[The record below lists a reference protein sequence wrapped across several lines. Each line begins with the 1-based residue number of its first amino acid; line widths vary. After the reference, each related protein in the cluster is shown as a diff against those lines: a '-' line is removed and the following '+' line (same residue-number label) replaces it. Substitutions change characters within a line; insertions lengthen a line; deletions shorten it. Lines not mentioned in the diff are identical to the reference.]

1 MQEPSSHLKLAPVI
15 VFEHMHH
22 QRLAAGRLMSP
33 LEIKESLAD
42 RTDMP
47 DKMLGWFICG
57 EVHPEM
63 YRAVAATP
71 QQLEHEVMLFPTA
84 SGLQFLALSQCAGAW
99 EHRFVLP
106 LVGDAA
112 RDFAESLTS
121 EPLRMSLSSP
131 SEELLVVSEITVS
144 RENVAACMQAV
155 RGLDAPVGR
164 LFQEFAAA
172 TVALSVPH
180 SMPTTGAGDFSHRGI
195 CVTLVAYPAIEQALA
210 RQFPM
215 PLPARRHSGQS

>member
-1 MQEPSSHLKLAPVI
+1 MQETSSHLELAPVI
-15 VFEHMHH
+15 VFEHMHR
-22 QRLAAGRLMSP
+22 QRLTAGRLMSP
-33 LEIKESLAD
+33 LEVKESLAG

-47 DKMLGWFICG
+47 DGMMGWFICG
-57 EVHPEM
+57 EVNGEM
-63 YRAVAATP
+63 YRAIATNP
-71 QQLEHEVMLFPTA
+71 QQLEHEVILFPTA
-84 SGLQFLALSQCAGAW
+84 SGLQFLALSQRAGEW

-106 LVGDAA
+106 LVGDAV
-112 RDFAESLTS
+112 REFAHSLTTH
-121 EPLRMSLSSP
+121 PLRISLSSP
-131 SEELLVVSEITVS
+131 REELSVVSEITVS

-155 RGLDAPVGR
+155 RDLDGRVGR

-180 SMPTTGAGDFSHRGI
+180 SMPTTGAADFSHRRI

-215 PLPARRHSGQS
+215 PLPTQRH